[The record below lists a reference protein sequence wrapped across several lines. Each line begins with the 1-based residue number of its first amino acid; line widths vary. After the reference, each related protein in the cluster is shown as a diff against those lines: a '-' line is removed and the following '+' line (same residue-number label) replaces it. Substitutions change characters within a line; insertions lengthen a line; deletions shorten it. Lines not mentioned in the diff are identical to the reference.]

1 MSSDNC
7 PVYSSFFGVMGATAA
22 IVFSAF
28 GAAYGTAKSGT
39 GIAAMSVLRPEL
51 IMKSIIPVVMAGIIA
66 IYGLVVAVLIANGFS
81 DPTTYSLF
89 KGFIDLGAG
98 LSVGLSGLA
107 AGFAIGIV
115 GDSGVRGT
123 AQQPKLFVGMIL
135 ILIFAEVLGLYGL
148 IVALILN
155 TNGSNQPAC

>member
-1 MSSDNC
+1 MADDN
-7 PVYSSFFGVMGATAA
+7 PIYAPFFGVMGASAA
-22 IVFSAF
+22 MVFSAL

-39 GIAAMSVLRPEL
+39 GIAAMSVMRPEL

-66 IYGLVVAVLIANGFS
+66 IYGLVVAVLIVNNLEGKNKYTLYRGFCS
-81 DPTTYSLF
+81 
-89 KGFIDLGAG
+89 LGAG

-115 GDSGVRGT
+115 GDAGVRGT
-123 AQQPKLFVGMIL
+123 AQQPRLFVGMIL

-148 IVALILN
+148 IVALMLYSK
-155 TNGSNQPAC
+155 G